1 MDVKKLSFAVDAGQ
15 IDIKPLLKKEF
26 LELTMR
32 AISTANPNR
41 NKSWITRESMEA
53 SLDTFKNKPIL
64 GYFENGDFVS
74 HNGEWKEDPE
84 TDLDYW
90 DTLTGKG
97 ERPLGLIRS
106 EDEVKI
112 VDDEKTGL
120 SWIVL
125 TCALWTQYGYKQV
138 KRLLQDAKRA
148 KKQGGPTKNISVEV
162 DITDYE
168 MLPNGVMKINAFNLV
183 GITILG
189 SRNGVKVEPGI
200 ADAELSVV
208 DIMGTD
214 LYERQMKSLR
224 LAYEKLDG
232 SENKKEDFSKMEEK
246 VQENSALTEPTEPA
260 KTETEGTALEEGS
273 QESAHFEEN
282 HADETSEPEEQHEN
296 EESSSAE
303 PTEGQP
309 EHFEENGEGKPEEG
323 EGQQE
328 SEHCEEKNDGEEDE
342 DDDEDDEE
350 GEGEGEEK
358 KPEHEAEEGVCP
370 ECGQNPC
377 VCEHKDAEQE
387 SVHENEEV
395 SQDVVRDVNWL
406 ISNCSWNIDDLKC
419 AIGYYEAN
427 ENIQGREYIL
437 PVLRRLLAQAIANE
451 KELAELMGKVA
462 EDITPE
468 EIQMQEQLCDHCD
481 CKAEFAAYN
490 ELLAKFNDV
499 NAECSTLK
507 QEKADKEAAEKHAQ
521 FVKDAKV
528 MIANAKFGAEVSA
541 SFEKACEDGTIA
553 SLDDLKTQIGIK
565 LYEITSATEAPKET
579 TSFDAPVSTPNT
591 SAFTEES
598 GSNKKKSKWEA
609 LKEYTQKD

>member
-41 NKSWITRESMEA
+41 NKSWFTRESMEA

-214 LYERQMKSLR
+214 LYEKQMQSLR

-232 SENKKEDFSKMEEK
+232 SDSKTKEDFSKMEK
-246 VQENSALTEPTEPA
+246 DIQENSVTTEAKDAPA
-260 KTETEGTALEEGS
+260 PENPEVNVNVPEEGTPAPETPAPTPAPETPAEGGGEGNNGGDNGGADSGAGSAAAEAKDAPAPAQEPNQGSGEGDGDPSSTPAANAEE
-273 QESAHFEEN
+273 
-282 HADETSEPEEQHEN
+282 PHEDGHC
-296 EESSSAE
+296 EK
-303 PTEGQP
+303 
-309 EHFEENGEGKPEEG
+309 HCEENG
-323 EGQQE
+323 
-328 SEHCEEKNDGEEDE
+328 DEDE
-342 DDDEDDEE
+342 DDDDEDEDNEDKHEDE
-350 GEGEGEEK
+350 
-358 KPEHEAEEGVCP
+358 V
-370 ECGQNPC
+370 
-377 VCEHKDAEQE
+377 
-387 SVHENEEV
+387 VHQNEEI

-406 ISNCSWNIDDLKC
+406 IGQCSWNIDDFKC

-427 ENIQGREYIL
+427 ETIQGRDYIL

-451 KELAELMGKVA
+451 KELAELMGKIAQEVS
-462 EDITPE
+462 PE

-609 LKEYTQKD
+609 LKEYTQKE

>member
-1 MDVKKLSFAVDAGQ
+1 
-15 IDIKPLLKKEF
+15 
-26 LELTMR
+26 MR

-41 NKSWITRESMEA
+41 NKSWFTRESMEA

-84 TDLDYW
+84 TDVDYW

-97 ERPLGLIRS
+97 ERPLGLIRGD
-106 EDEVKI
+106 DEVKI

-125 TCALWTQYGYKQV
+125 TCALWTQYNYKQV

-168 MLPNGVMKINAFNLV
+168 YLPNGVMKINAFNLV

-200 ADAELSVV
+200 ENAELSVV

-214 LYERQMKSLR
+214 LYEKQMQSLR

-232 SENKKEDFSKMEEK
+232 SENKKEDFSKMGK
-246 VQENSALTEPTEPA
+246 DVLENSVATEAKDAPAPNIEVPDPTEGGSNEGGNTENTEPITPPA
-260 KTETEGTALEEGS
+260 EGGDGVEEGS
-273 QESAHFEEN
+273 SNTGEGGEGNGDGENGGDADGADSGAGNAAAEAKDAPAPAQEPVESGEGSGAEGGDGDNSVPASAEEN
-282 HADETSEPEEQHEN
+282 H
-296 EESSSAE
+296 
-303 PTEGQP
+303 
-309 EHFEENGEGKPEEG
+309 EHD
-323 EGQQE
+323 
-328 SEHCEEKNDGEEDE
+328 HCEEDD
-342 DDDEDDEE
+342 DDDED
-350 GEGEGEEK
+350 GEGEGT
-358 KPEHEAEEGVCP
+358 CP
-370 ECGQNPC
+370 DCGHNPC
-377 VCEHKDAEQE
+377 TCEHKSEKEA
-387 SVHENEEV
+387 VHENEEV
-395 SQDVVRDVNWL
+395 SQDVVRDINWL
-406 ISNCSWNIDDLKC
+406 IGNCSWNIDDFKC

-462 EDITPE
+462 QDITPE

-490 ELLAKFNDV
+490 ELLSKYNEV

-507 QEKADKEAAEKHAQ
+507 QEKADQEAAEQHAQ
-521 FVKDAKV
+521 FVEQAKTV
-528 MIANAKFGAEVSA
+528 IANAKFEVEVST
-541 SFEKACEDGTIA
+541 SFEKACEEGTIT
-553 SLDDLKTQIGIK
+553 SLEDLKTQIGLK
-565 LYEITSATEAPKET
+565 LYEMKTGEENKGAKP
-579 TSFDAPVSTPNT
+579 FDAPVSTPNT
-591 SAFTEES
+591 NAFVKDETV
-598 GSNKKKSKWEA
+598 GNKKKSKWEA
-609 LKEYTQKD
+609 LHDYVTEK